1 MPVPFSAIWPPIL
14 LLLADLLVMPVVAI
28 WSWWLVLPFA
38 IGAIILCFDI
48 AGRRTDFKLAARHFA
63 AGRRPERVAKNYQ
76 FSWCGRVACAA
87 AASAVSPQIGKLVS
101 DHYATNG
108 YRWFHIFPD
117 GAFTRN
123 SPFLSLR
130 FWQITL
136 GGNTRAAARIAINND
151 ALDAQEE
158 DEAGLDAK
166 LREAA

>member
-1 MPVPFSAIWPPIL
+1 MRVPLSAIWPPIA
-14 LLLADLLVMPVVAI
+14 LLLADLLVMPVLAL

-38 IGAIILCFDI
+38 AGAIILCFDI
-48 AGRRTDFKLAARHFA
+48 AGRRADFRLAARHLA
-63 AGRRPERVAKNYQ
+63 AGRRPVRVAKNYQ

-87 AASAVSPQIGKLVS
+87 AATAVSPAIGKTVA
-101 DHYATNG
+101 DHYSANG
-108 YRWFHIFPD
+108 YRWYHIFPD

-136 GGNTRAAARIAINND
+136 GGNTKAAARLAISND
-151 ALDAQEE
+151 AVDSRVDEIE
-158 DEAGLDAK
+158 DD